1 MKTIKHAILWLWV
14 AIYTVFS
21 MVSCTTSTTYHAD
34 GSKTVIEGTDP
45 AALAAITATALA
57 FAPKAHVVAQKS
69 TSDLQRVIK
78 GKPITKEEI
87 AHRWQPLNP

>member
-1 MKTIKHAILWLWV
+1 MKTIRQIASFAILAACWLWV
-14 AIYTVFS
+14 MT
-21 MVSCTTSTTYHAD
+21 SCTTSTTYHAD

-69 TSDLQRVIK
+69 TSDLQRVLK
-78 GKPITKEEI
+78 GRPITKEEI
-87 AHRWQPLNP
+87 AHRWQPLKP